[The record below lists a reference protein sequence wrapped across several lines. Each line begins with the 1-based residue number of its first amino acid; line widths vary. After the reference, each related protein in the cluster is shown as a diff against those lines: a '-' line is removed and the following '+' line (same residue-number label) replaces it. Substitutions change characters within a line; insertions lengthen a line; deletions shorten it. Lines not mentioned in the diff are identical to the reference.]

1 MTHLRGQASHHCCKE
16 WAFHQQVDHEAAL
29 SEQLLSCINAVNKS
43 LTSYLDLITLFF
55 HNFQAGPY
63 HLALDGVLILCI
75 IWLFTAKKRPSR
87 LIKLT
92 KEEEDDL
99 IAEWIPEPL
108 VPNPPEAD
116 HPSLNTRTVHGK
128 VGRYIDLGTGD
139 KMLNL
144 GTHSYLNLGERP
156 EVEKAALLCLD
167 KYGVGSCGPRAF
179 YGTTQV
185 HLELEDRLAAYFNC
199 EMSVLYSY
207 GFSTIASA
215 IPAFS
220 KSWDIIYADEMVNF
234 SIQKGLQASRSRIL
248 FFRHNDVEH
257 LEELLKEQVILDK
270 KDPKKANS
278 TRKFLV
284 VESIYMN
291 TGKMCPLPL
300 LVKLRQKYK
309 LRLFIDESITFGTL
323 GKNCRG
329 ITEYF
334 NIPMK
339 EVDMIMATLETTAAS
354 AGGFCVGTKF
364 VIDHQ
369 RLSGLGYC
377 FSASLPPML
386 AASVIKVIDILET
399 EGPALMQ
406 KLHDNCRQLHV
417 ALSTLPHKVEL
428 SGDEIS
434 PVKHLRL
441 KESTG
446 VQEEDEAILRK
457 IVKKAEKYGIAL
469 TVAAYLQDQEAHPP
483 PPSIR
488 ITANKDL
495 TKKEIDKAF
504 KALKQAIDDVIE

>member
-1 MTHLRGQASHHCCKE
+1 MASQWNVYESFQA
-16 WAFHQQVDHEAAL
+16 
-29 SEQLLSCINAVNKS
+29 LL
-43 LTSYLDLITLFF
+43 
-55 HNFQAGPY
+55 QAGPY
-63 HLALDGVLILCI
+63 HLALEGVLILCI
-75 IWLFTAKKRPSR
+75 IWLFTAKKKPSKLIR
-87 LIKLT
+87 LTK
-92 KEEEDDL
+92 KEEEDL

-116 HPSLNTRTVHGK
+116 HPSLNTRTVYGK
-128 VGRYIDLGTGD
+128 VGRYIDLGTGE
-139 KMLNL
+139 KVLNL

-156 EVEKAALLCLD
+156 EVEEAALQCLH
-167 KYGVGSCGPRAF
+167 KYGVGSCGPRGF

-185 HLELEDRLAAYFNC
+185 HLELEDRLAAFFNC
-199 EMSVLYSY
+199 EMAVLYSY

-215 IPAFS
+215 IPAYS
-220 KSWDIIYADEMVNF
+220 KSGDIIYADEMVSF
-234 SIQKGLQASRSRIL
+234 PIQRGLQASRSRIV

-270 KDPKKANS
+270 KDPKKANA
-278 TRKFLV
+278 TRKFMV

-291 TGKMCPLPL
+291 TGKMCPLPE

-309 LRLFIDESITFGTL
+309 IRLFIDESITFGTL
-323 GKNCRG
+323 GENCRG
-329 ITEYF
+329 ITDYF

-354 AGGFCVGTKF
+354 TGGFCVGTKF

-386 AASVIKVIDILET
+386 AASVVKVIDILET

-406 KLHDNCRQLHV
+406 ELHDKCRQLHV
-417 ALSTLPHKVEL
+417 ALSTLPDKVEL
-428 SGDEIS
+428 CGDDIS

-441 KESTG
+441 KVSTG
-446 VQEEDEAILRK
+446 VRDEDEALLRN
-457 IVKKAEKYGIAL
+457 IVEKAEKYGIAL
-469 TVAAYLQDQEAHPP
+469 TVAAYLWDQEANPP

-488 ITANKDL
+488 VTANKDL
-495 TKKEIDKAF
+495 TKEEISKAF
-504 KALKQAIDDVIE
+504 KALQQAIDDVIE